1 MTRIAKLYA
10 SVLANPSGS
19 LPYREFER
27 LLLAFG
33 FEHRRTSGSHR
44 QYAHPSVPYVLSVQP
59 RGGEAKSYQIR
70 QFLAM
75 VTDYGLEMRD

>member
-10 SVLANPSGS
+10 AVLANPNGS
-19 LPYREFER
+19 LSYREFE

-44 QYAHPSVPYVLSVQP
+44 QFTHAAVPYVLSVQP
-59 RGGEAKSYQIR
+59 RNGEAKGYQIR

-75 VTDYGLEMRD
+75 VTDYGLELRD